1 MKDDRPY
8 KGSIFGHRV
17 QGFIAGILIAV
28 GDPYFLASGLT
39 ILVASMVDYQWAG
52 FAKFADTVK
61 KDKKDYIQ
69 GLYPGL
75 VIGFGIRLMF
85 WMTGWSFLWF

>member
-1 MKDDRPY
+1 M
-8 KGSIFGHRV
+8 I
-17 QGFIAGILIAV
+17 
-28 GDPYFLASGLT
+28 
-39 ILVASMVDYQWAG
+39 DYQWAG

-75 VIGFGIRLMF
+75 VIGFAIRLMF